1 MRIAYLIAMAA
12 LAGGMVVQGPAQA
25 EMVAPAAGYHSVAFS
40 PDGGAVDLVIKAI
53 ASAKRSIRAAAYSF
67 TSKPIAVALL
77 DARRRGVDVR
87 LVVDEE
93 RSLERYSATTFLAN
107 SGVAIRTDGRHGSQH
122 NKYLVIDE
130 RTVQTGSFNY
140 SAAAA
145 DRNAE
150 NAVVLWDSP
159 RIAQSYLDDWALHW
173 AHGVD
178 VRGRY

>member
-1 MRIAYLIAMAA
+1 MRLIYLIAMAA
-12 LAGGMVVQGPAQA
+12 LAGGMVVQGSARA
-25 EMVAPAAGYHSVAFS
+25 EVSTPAAGLPSVAFS
-40 PDGGAVDLVIKAI
+40 PSGGAVDLVVKAI
-53 ASAKRSIRAAAYSF
+53 ASAKHSIRVAAYSF

-93 RSLERYSATTFLAN
+93 RSSERYSATTFLAN
-107 SGVAIRTDGRHGSQH
+107 AGVPVRTDGRHGSQH

-140 SAAAA
+140 SAAAVG
-145 DRNAE
+145 RNAE
-150 NAVVLWDSP
+150 NAIVLWDSP
-159 RIAQSYLDDWALHW
+159 RVAQSYLDDWSSHW
-173 AHGVD
+173 GHGVD